1 MADIV
6 GSVSDA
12 GSEEPK
18 ISVSGVFS
26 KNSIANDYNGGVGG
40 SNKATQITLQA
51 SHSHAISISNVG
63 GNKKHENRQPYV
75 VVNRWKRTS

>member
-12 GSEEPK
+12 GSEERK

-26 KNSIANDYNGGVGG
+26 KNSIANDYNGRTGG
-40 SNKATQITLQA
+40 SNKAAQITLQA
-51 SHSHAISISNVG
+51 SHSHAISISDVG
-63 GNKKHENRQPYV
+63 GNKSHENRQPYV
-75 VVNRWKRTS
+75 VVNRWKRTA